1 MKMKKIKKSKSL
13 TNLLNNHWIIY
24 VDGCFFIEP
33 GVELLTIDDLLNSW
47 KKLVE
52 NKLILFV
59 NKKNETDIIKLSRLK
74 EHDYLLTEQLLKGQ
88 VNNHQ
93 KDTDDFMKKLHE
105 LYEKQI

>member
-1 MKMKKIKKSKSL
+1 MKMKKIKESKNL
-13 TNLLNNHWIIY
+13 TDLLNDYWIIY
-24 VDGCFFIEP
+24 VDGCFFIKP
-33 GVELLTIDDLLNSW
+33 GVELVAIGDLLNSW
-47 KKLVE
+47 KELVK
-52 NKLILFV
+52 NKDILFV

-88 VNNHQ
+88 VDNHQ